1 MQRVRSHCES
11 QRAALRQAGP
21 APRDRQTACV
31 ASFHCRARGGSK
43 GHAGT
48 RCRTLNVKML
58 PHMKVSDVSP
68 ALRTTPPLC
77 IVYVKLSQ
85 VANTAHMPCNIGTD
99 RPGAAEGSCSEH
111 TAQGC
116 PGHSHLSSS
125 TCPNTAR
132 TALQH
137 SDGPDPN
144 QYLQAV
150 TADNDRRDVVGK
162 GDGVGQVLRRCMVK
176 LAHRD
181 AYVAPLHLP
190 PLFRANR
197 IERGTLEIQ
206 NALEFGLQPT
216 SGWLVKHRQGP
227 HGPLTNHKR
236 VLRSITFSTS

>member
-1 MQRVRSHCES
+1 MCCLIPLQGPWWKQRARGDSMSYTERKNAPAYES
-11 QRAALRQAGP
+11 QRRLPRP
-21 APRDRQTACV
+21 AHDASTLHRLCQTK
-31 ASFHCRARGGSK
+31 SSSQHST
-43 GHAGT
+43 HA
-48 RCRTLNVKML
+48 V
-58 PHMKVSDVSP
+58 
-68 ALRTTPPLC
+68 
-77 IVYVKLSQ
+77 Q
-85 VANTAHMPCNIGTD
+85 FGTD

-216 SGWLVKHRQGP
+216 SGWLVKDRQGP

>member
-1 MQRVRSHCES
+1 MTLLRDAPAIITCPAAPVPT
-11 QRAALRQAGP
+11 QRA
-21 APRDRQTACV
+21 PR
-31 ASFHCRARGGSK
+31 H
-43 GHAGT
+43 
-48 RCRTLNVKML
+48 N
-58 PHMKVSDVSP
+58 
-68 ALRTTPPLC
+68 
-77 IVYVKLSQ
+77 
-85 VANTAHMPCNIGTD
+85 
-99 RPGAAEGSCSEH
+99 AA
-111 TAQGC
+111 TV
-116 PGHSHLSSS
+116 LI
-125 TCPNTAR
+125 
-132 TALQH
+132 
-137 SDGPDPN
+137 PN

-216 SGWLVKHRQGP
+216 SGWLVKDRQGP
-227 HGPLTNHKR
+227 HSPLTNHER